1 MPNLGALASG
11 APEARDKLREAEQIY
26 RKLGDRVELIVAL
39 NNLGLMGRLAG
50 ELDEAQAV
58 LEEGL
63 ELARGVGHQLA
74 VPYLLSNLSSVCIQG
89 GHYQQARD
97 FGREALEL
105 ARLLSNRTL
114 SSEIH
119 SDLGFAEMQ
128 LGNEANAEAH
138 AGQAVRLAWAVAD
151 TSNVLRGIGVLAG
164 IRSQQGRHRE
174 AAELA
179 GLVRNH
185 DSVLDESRKSAELL
199 STALEKHLETQV
211 LVAALERGAA
221 RSLEEVVSALDD
233 GSPRA

>member
-1 MPNLGALASG
+1 MPNLGALARG
-11 APEARDKLREAEQIY
+11 TPEARDKLREAEQIY

-50 ELDEAQAV
+50 ELDEAPAV

-105 ARLLSNRTL
+105 ARLLGNRTL

-221 RSLEEVVSALDD
+221 RSLE
-233 GSPRA
+233 